1 MKGLILF
8 CTEFPCFGSC
18 CACWTYRYHT
28 AVWGSW
34 LSSRHGEEA
43 PTRVLRFRFLWI
55 TFQGLQLWIT
65 PWQSP
70 ASWHF
75 PSEDAEK
82 SEQEQELWSAATIKP
97 LHPRYPN
104 YLWSKAEWRMACQSQ
119 LLLTVQNRGLGISW
133 THRQI
138 PLTIGLLSGA
148 CQYGL
153 EKNSSPG
160 YLDLRY
166 GCVLA
171 LL

>member
-1 MKGLILF
+1 MHAG
-8 CTEFPCFGSC
+8 CTGTIQPCGAASS
-18 CACWTYRYHT
+18 
-28 AVWGSW
+28 AVGTVRKHLPGCSVFSV
-34 LSSRHGEEA
+34 LLN
-43 PTRVLRFRFLWI
+43 RVSGPAAMSNSM
-55 TFQGLQLWIT
+55 TN
-65 PWQSP
+65 P

-75 PSEDAEK
+75 PGEDAEK
-82 SEQEQELWSAATIKP
+82 SEQEQELRSTAAIKP

-104 YLWSKAEWRMACQSQ
+104 YLWSKAEGRMACQSQ
-119 LLLTVQNRGLGISW
+119 LLLTVPNRGLGISW

-138 PLTIGLLSGA
+138 PLTIGLLSGT

-166 GCVLA
+166 VHILA